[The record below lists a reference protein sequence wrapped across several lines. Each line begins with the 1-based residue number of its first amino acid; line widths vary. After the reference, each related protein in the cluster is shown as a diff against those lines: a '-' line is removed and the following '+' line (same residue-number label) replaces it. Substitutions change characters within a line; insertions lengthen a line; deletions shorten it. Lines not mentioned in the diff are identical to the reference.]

1 MRGNDLREEFSPYG
15 EIVFARVNLDRETKR
30 SKGFGFVEF
39 ANADDA
45 AKAKAEMDWQELWGR
60 PIKVDFAKEDPNR
73 ISRAAEAKEEGPSSV
88 NVVLASCGANKI
100 AVIKLIKEATG
111 LGLGESKAIAD
122 NGGVIKENV
131 SSDEANEMKAKF
143 EEAGATIEFK

>member
-45 AKAKAEMDWQELWGR
+45 AKAKAEMDWKEVRGR
-60 PIKVDFAKEDPNR
+60 AIKVDFAKEDPTKMYNKAEKAD
-73 ISRAAEAKEEGPSSV
+73 AAEAKEAEEDET
-88 NVVLASCGANKI
+88 VV
-100 AVIKLIKEATG
+100 
-111 LGLGESKAIAD
+111 D
-122 NGGVIKENV
+122 EN
-131 SSDEANEMKAKF
+131 AF
-143 EEAGATIEFK
+143 

>member
-45 AKAKAEMDWQELWGR
+45 AKAKAEMDGKEVRGR
-60 PIKVDFAKEDPNR
+60 AIKVDFAKEDPTKMYNKAER
-73 ISRAAEAKEEGPSSV
+73 AEATEAIEAEEDET
-88 NVVLASCGANKI
+88 VV
-100 AVIKLIKEATG
+100 
-111 LGLGESKAIAD
+111 D
-122 NGGVIKENV
+122 EN
-131 SSDEANEMKAKF
+131 AF
-143 EEAGATIEFK
+143 

>member
-45 AKAKAEMDWQELWGR
+45 AKAKAEMDWKEVRGR
-60 PIKVDFAKEDPNR
+60 AIKVDFAKEDPTKMYNKAEKVE
-73 ISRAAEAKEEGPSSV
+73 AAEAKAEEDET
-88 NVVLASCGANKI
+88 VV
-100 AVIKLIKEATG
+100 
-111 LGLGESKAIAD
+111 D
-122 NGGVIKENV
+122 EN
-131 SSDEANEMKAKF
+131 AF
-143 EEAGATIEFK
+143 

>member
-45 AKAKAEMDWQELWGR
+45 AKAKAEMDGKEVRWR
-60 PIKVDFAKEDPNR
+60 AIKVDFAKEDPTKMYNKAE
-73 ISRAAEAKEEGPSSV
+73 RADVP
-88 NVVLASCGANKI
+88 
-100 AVIKLIKEATG
+100 
-111 LGLGESKAIAD
+111 
-122 NGGVIKENV
+122 
-131 SSDEANEMKAKF
+131 EANEA
-143 EEAGATIEFK
+143 EEDETVVDENAF

>member
-45 AKAKAEMDWQELWGR
+45 AKAKAEMDWKEVRGR
-60 PIKVDFAKEDPNR
+60 AIKVDFAKEDPTKMYNKAER
-73 ISRAAEAKEEGPSSV
+73 AEAP
-88 NVVLASCGANKI
+88 
-100 AVIKLIKEATG
+100 
-111 LGLGESKAIAD
+111 
-122 NGGVIKENV
+122 
-131 SSDEANEMKAKF
+131 EANEA
-143 EEAGATIEFK
+143 EEDETVVDENAF